1 MLSAPDPG
9 LPPGEPPRPVCQ
21 RCGRSVDEG
30 AIGAQV
36 GLCHCMI
43 CEVYA
48 CRWCWA
54 DGDGTCPSC
63 GVRYA
68 PAALLAV
75 GQADELGVATAVVT
89 GAVVADAGEPSTSA
103 VVAGAGALSTLGRR
117 PDIRAPLAIGTLV
130 VALALLGLAFGGP
143 LGSTAGSIGAT
154 PTPAFAVV
162 AGTGSDATGSPSAAA
177 SSGDGIGS
185 SAPSAVPTST
195 GRLPAS
201 TPEPPTATPTPAV
214 TSAPAPRTT
223 ATPVRT
229 PRPTAKPTPTPQPTP
244 TCKVVPQL
252 VGSTVGAARAAWTA
266 AGFTGA
272 FSPLG
277 HNAAIVTKQN
287 HAAGACLAA
296 STTITVEYTK
306 AT

>member
-1 MLSAPDPG
+1 MLSAPEPT
-9 LPPGEPPRPVCQ
+9 LPPGQPPPPVCQ
-21 RCGRSVDEG
+21 RCGRSVEVG

-54 DGDGTCPSC
+54 DADGTCPSC

-75 GQADELGVATAVVT
+75 GPADDAGVASAVAT
-89 GAVVADAGEPSTSA
+89 GA
-103 VVAGAGALSTLGRR
+103 VVAGAGGPSAPGRR

-143 LGSTAGSIGAT
+143 LGSTAGFTEAT
-154 PTPAFAVV
+154 PTPALAVV
-162 AGTGSDATGSPSAAA
+162 ASPASDATGSPSVNPSVDAIA
-177 SSGDGIGS
+177 SE
-185 SAPSAVPTST
+185 APIPRPTSRT
-195 GRLPAS
+195 RRPDSTATTDGN
-201 TPEPPTATPTPAV
+201 TPEPPTAAPTPAA
-214 TSAPAPRTT
+214 TPAPTPRPT

-229 PRPTAKPTPTPQPTP
+229 PSPTPRPTPTPQPTP
-244 TCKVVPQL
+244 SCKVVPEL
-252 VGSTVGAARAAWTA
+252 VGSTVAAARAAWTA

-287 HAAGACLAA
+287 HAAGACLAP
-296 STTITVEYTK
+296 STTVTVEYAK
-306 AT
+306 AP